1 MLYICIGLRN
11 TTDGADSPNYLK
23 NLIIMRGTRKSIWHD
38 AKEEPQES
46 KFIVVMH
53 TVIEHTC
60 NNEFATTD
68 YKRIHMDAIEAEYT
82 WSEFVEENGAEK
94 WCYEIDL
101 EMA

>member
-1 MLYICIGLRN
+1 
-11 TTDGADSPNYLK
+11 
-23 NLIIMRGTRKSIWHD
+23 MRGIRKSIWHD
-38 AKEEPQES
+38 AKEEPQENR
-46 KFIVVMH
+46 FIVVKH

-82 WSEFVEENGAEK
+82 WSEFVEESGTEK